1 MTSTSISLNKIE
13 HEVMRNL
20 VLDYI
25 VLLTETGVSDNPTEW
40 KLSDARYIL
49 ERLQS

>member
-1 MTSTSISLNKIE
+1 MTSTSISLSKIE
-13 HEVMRNL
+13 HEVMRDL

-25 VLLTETGVSDNPTEW
+25 VLLTATKVSDSPTEA
-40 KLSDARYIL
+40 KLSDARYLL